1 MIYDDIQRRTEVRT
15 MAQEE
20 RTEVIMVRVTARDKK
35 AFEAAAE
42 ELDMKVSEF
51 VRAATLMYLAVTV
64 NPYALKSLAKG
75 AAESIRETMRR
86 LREPGLRKAFWS
98 SNK

>member
-1 MIYDDIQRRTEVRT
+1 

-20 RTEVIMVRVTARDKK
+20 RSEVIMVRVTARDKK

-51 VRAATLMYLAVTV
+51 VRAATLMYLAITV
-64 NPYALKSLAKG
+64 NPHALKSLVKG
-75 AAESIRETMRR
+75 AADSIREAMQR
-86 LREPGLRKAFWS
+86 LREPGLRKAFWGV
-98 SNK
+98 NK

>member
-1 MIYDDIQRRTEVRT
+1 
-15 MAQEE
+15 MAQED

-51 VRAATLMYLAVTV
+51 VRAATLMYLAITMK
-64 NPYALKSLAKG
+64 PHGLKSLVSG
-75 AAESIRETMRR
+75 AADSIKQTMQS
-86 LREPGLRKAFWS
+86 LREPGLRKALWGS
-98 SNK
+98 HK